1 MNYISTRNKSLNF
14 DFSSIFLRGLAP
26 DGGLFLPN
34 EIKKFSEKEL
44 KELSKLNYIDLGVE
58 IISEF
63 CTPVLNKNKIKL
75 ILDQAYS
82 SFDTKNIVE
91 IKKIDN
97 INLLELYHGPTL
109 AFKDIAMQVIGLM
122 YEALDLNKKKINVIV
137 ATSGDTGS
145 AAIAALKEK
154 KTSIFL
160 FYILTKKFL
169 IFNEK

>member
-26 DGGLFLPN
+26 DGGLFLPK
-34 EIKKFSEKEL
+34 EINKFSESEL
-44 KELSKLNYIDLGVE
+44 KGLSELNYIDLGVE
-58 IISEF
+58 IISKF
-63 CTPVLNKNKIKL
+63 CAPVLNKSEIKL
-75 ILDQAYS
+75 LLDKAYS
-82 SFDTKNIVE
+82 NFSIKNIVE
-91 IKKIDN
+91 VKKIDN

-122 YEALDLNKKKINVIV
+122 YEALDLNKKKINIIV

-154 KTSIFL
+154 KKYQPICFAPS
-160 FYILTKKFL
+160 
-169 IFNEK
+169 

>member
-63 CTPVLNKNKIKL
+63 CIPVLNKNKIKFW
-75 ILDQAYS
+75 S
-82 SFDTKNIVE
+82 KIV
-91 IKKIDN
+91 KSR
-97 INLLELYHGPTL
+97 
-109 AFKDIAMQVIGLM
+109 
-122 YEALDLNKKKINVIV
+122 V
-137 ATSGDTGS
+137 ACMVS
-145 AAIAALKEK
+145 
-154 KTSIFL
+154 
-160 FYILTKKFL
+160 L
-169 IFNEK
+169 IFSS

>member
-63 CTPVLNKNKIKL
+63 CIPVLNKSKIKL
-75 ILDQAYS
+75 ILDKAYS
-82 SFDTKNIVE
+82 NFDTKNIVE
-91 IKKIDN
+91 IKR
-97 INLLELYHGPTL
+97 
-109 AFKDIAMQVIGLM
+109 
-122 YEALDLNKKKINVIV
+122 
-137 ATSGDTGS
+137 
-145 AAIAALKEK
+145 
-154 KTSIFL
+154 
-160 FYILTKKFL
+160 
-169 IFNEK
+169 

>member
-1 MNYISTRNKSLNF
+1 MNYISTRNKSLNY

-34 EIKKFSEKEL
+34 EIKKFSENEL
-44 KELSKLNYIDLGVE
+44 NELSKLNYIDLGVE

-63 CTPVLNKNKIKL
+63 CIPVLNKNEIKL
-75 ILDQAYS
+75 ILDEAYS

-122 YEALDLNKKKINVIV
+122 YEALNLNKKK
-137 ATSGDTGS
+137 
-145 AAIAALKEK
+145 
-154 KTSIFL
+154 
-160 FYILTKKFL
+160 
-169 IFNEK
+169 